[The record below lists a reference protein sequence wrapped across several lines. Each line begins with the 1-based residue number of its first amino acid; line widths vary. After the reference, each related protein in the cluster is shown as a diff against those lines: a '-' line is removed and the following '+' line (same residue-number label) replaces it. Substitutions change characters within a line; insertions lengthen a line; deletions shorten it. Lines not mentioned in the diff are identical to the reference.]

1 VKGYSG
7 TVKGCLYV
15 LREVDAPVI
24 GVERLQRALRII
36 AASANVQ
43 NGSGPVS
50 CNLIAPSD
58 AGKTELILS
67 SQPSNARVVNDF
79 TFATLIKIL
88 DTPKPPTFL
97 IVPDLNVI
105 ISHRPTVAALAMALL
120 LSLMAEGVTDIPGI
134 DEESKLKAKKLK
146 QAGVKVALVT
156 GMTPEMFQGKRGQW
170 RKTGFLRRLVPIHY
184 AYSAET
190 EKAIQTSIEQGLDTL
205 SYFHNSMPRV
215 RQTAVDLP
223 AAIRHE
229 LRELSEIVVTRQL
242 TWGTHG
248 RDGQKREQQAHAYPF
263 SAHKTLRQL
272 CRASAL
278 LHGRK
283 TATNAD
289 LKDVKDLVKFMRY
302 DRPEEI

>member
-1 VKGYSG
+1 M
-7 TVKGCLYV
+7 
-15 LREVDAPVI
+15 I

-36 AASANVQ
+36 AATANVS

-67 SQPSNARVVNDF
+67 SQPNNARVVNDF

-88 DTPKPPTFL
+88 DIPKPPTFL

-134 DEESKLKAKKLK
+134 DEESKLKAKKLN
-146 QAGVKVALVT
+146 QRGVKVALIT
-156 GMTPEMFQGKRGQW
+156 GMTPDMFKGKRGQW

-190 EKAIQTSIEQGLDTL
+190 ERAIQASIENGIDTL
-205 SYFHNSMPRV
+205 SYFHNTMARHKKV
-215 RQTAVDLP
+215 EIDLP
-223 AAIRHE
+223 IKIRHE
-229 LRELSEIVVTRQL
+229 LREISEVVVTRQL
-242 TWGTHG
+242 TWGSSG
-248 RDGQKREQQAHAYPF
+248 QDGQTRQTQAHAYPF

-278 LHGRK
+278 LNSRK
-283 TATNAD
+283 KATNAD
-289 LKDVKDLVKFMRY
+289 LNDVKDLVKFMRY

>member
-1 VKGYSG
+1 M
-7 TVKGCLYV
+7 
-15 LREVDAPVI
+15 
-24 GVERLQRALRII
+24 QRALRII
-36 AASANVQ
+36 AATANVQ

-88 DTPKPPTFL
+88 DTPRPPTFL

-134 DEESKLKAKKLK
+134 DEASKLKAKRLK
-146 QAGVKVALVT
+146 QRGVKVALVT

-190 EKAIQTSIEQGLDTL
+190 ERAIQNSIEQGLDTL
-205 SYFHNSMPRV
+205 AYFHNSMPRYK
-215 RQTAVDLP
+215 QITVDIP
-223 AAIRHE
+223 TKIRRE
-229 LRELSEIVVTRQL
+229 LREISEMIVTRQL
-242 TWGTHG
+242 IWGAHG
-248 RDGQKREQQAHAYPF
+248 RDGQKRDLQAHAYPF

-278 LHGRK
+278 LHERK
-283 TATNAD
+283 IATAAD
-289 LKDVKDLVKFMRY
+289 LRDVRDLVKFMRY